1 MTLRLRLF
9 LLLAALVALL
19 VTGQNLLVRSLAERL
34 DRDVAVVAAHVGEE
48 ILAGFEFRT
57 GEEEP
62 ATRAG
67 ERRVLVITRGGAP
80 GEGATSP
87 AEGGSKAT
95 DAPALRWQVD
105 REWTREGPDGES
117 AVRRERRVLVE
128 PSGGDGVLLLRGPAL
143 ARPIPV
149 PRTPVASTLD
159 RFGSQLAAGSL
170 ALLALGLVAAAA
182 VAHRATRPLAGL
194 AAAARRLGAGE
205 LGVAVPVERRD
216 EIGEALTAFNAMSLR
231 LAALDRENRRLA
243 EAEQL
248 SELGEVARGLA
259 HTLRNPLNALGLS
272 LDELAEGSDP
282 ARAAAL
288 AEASRRQIRRMD
300 GALRSFLALASASEA
315 APATVDLAAVA
326 REVALEAL
334 QDAGGRVRVVVEAA
348 APVPLAGVEA
358 ELKAI
363 CQALVVN
370 ACEASPDAGEVRLA
384 VEPLAGEPGG
394 ARLVV
399 EDSGPGLAPE
409 VRERLF
415 APHVTTKPH
424 GSGMGLFLA
433 RRLAA
438 GRYGGEVA
446 LAGRAEGG
454 TRATVTLGGRAVAGA

>member
-34 DRDVAVVAAHVGEE
+34 DQDVAVVAAHVGEE

-57 GEEEP
+57 DEEEP
-62 ATRAG
+62 PALSG
-67 ERRVLVITRGGAP
+67 EHRVVVITRGGP
-80 GEGATSP
+80 LGEGAAPS
-87 AEGGSKAT
+87 AKGGAA
-95 DAPALRWQVD
+95 APGAPTVRWQVD
-105 REWTREGPDGES
+105 QEWTREGPDGGS

-128 PSGGDGVLLLRGPAL
+128 PAGRDGVLLLRGPAFE
-143 ARPIPV
+143 RPIPV
-149 PRTPVASTLD
+149 PRSPVASTLD

-170 ALLALGLVAAAA
+170 ALLALGLVAAA
-182 VAHRATRPLAGL
+182 VLAHRATRPLAGL

-216 EIGEALTAFNAMSLR
+216 EIGEALTAFNAMSAR

-243 EAEQL
+243 AVEHL

-272 LDELAEGSDP
+272 VEQLAEGSEP
-282 ARAAAL
+282 ERAAAL

-315 APATVDLAAVA
+315 APAPVDLAGVA

-334 QDAGGRVRVVVEAA
+334 QDAGGRVRLAVE
-348 APVPLAGVEA
+348 APVPVPLSGVEA

-363 CQALVVN
+363 VQALVVN

-384 VEPLAGEPGG
+384 VEPLAEGEGG

-399 EDSGPGLAPE
+399 EDGGPGLAPE
-409 VRERLF
+409 VRQRLF

-438 GRYGGEVA
+438 GRYGGDVA
-446 LAGRAEGG
+446 LADRPTGG
-454 TRATVTLGGRAVAGA
+454 TRAVVTLRGRGVTGA

>member
-1 MTLRLRLF
+1 
-9 LLLAALVALL
+9 
-19 VTGQNLLVRSLAERL
+19 
-34 DRDVAVVAAHVGEE
+34 
-48 ILAGFEFRT
+48 
-57 GEEEP
+57 
-62 ATRAG
+62 
-67 ERRVLVITRGGAP
+67 RVLVITRGGAP
-80 GEGATSP
+80 GEGAPSP

-105 REWTREGPDGES
+105 REWTHEGPDGES
-117 AVRRERRVLVE
+117 AVHRERRVLVE

-300 GALRSFLALASASEA
+300 GALRSFLALASASE
-315 APATVDLAAVA
+315 
-326 REVALEAL
+326 
-334 QDAGGRVRVVVEAA
+334 
-348 APVPLAGVEA
+348 
-358 ELKAI
+358 
-363 CQALVVN
+363 
-370 ACEASPDAGEVRLA
+370 
-384 VEPLAGEPGG
+384 
-394 ARLVV
+394 
-399 EDSGPGLAPE
+399 
-409 VRERLF
+409 
-415 APHVTTKPH
+415 
-424 GSGMGLFLA
+424 
-433 RRLAA
+433 
-438 GRYGGEVA
+438 
-446 LAGRAEGG
+446 
-454 TRATVTLGGRAVAGA
+454 